1 MDQVKGVLTLQGEAL
16 TQAVS
21 MFHNNMNLKSAF
33 STNNTALLL
42 LLQFDFLKL
51 MRLYP
56 KLSDSVM
63 NDKIPL
69 YIIHTLQD

>member
-21 MFHNNMNLKSAF
+21 MFHNIMKIKSAF

-42 LLQFDFLKL
+42 VLQLDFLKL
-51 MRLYP
+51 MRL
-56 KLSDSVM
+56 
-63 NDKIPL
+63 
-69 YIIHTLQD
+69 